1 MVRHA
6 TRQGEDT
13 VNIHS
18 VKVKIIALSAV
29 CVMGATGALVG
40 YGLYSANQTSRF
52 VTTNVEGLLD
62 RISKESLQRLAS
74 TQAGIVRTEVESAF
88 DAART
93 MARSLEVVAAK
104 PENAGSSPVLRR
116 AQLNGILLGV
126 LKDNPRF
133 NGTYSAW
140 LPDAI
145 DGMDSSFVGRKDI
158 GSDATGRALPYWTRD
173 AGGKIAVQPLV
184 EYDSRELHPNGVMKG
199 GWFIGPQT
207 NGKESILAPLAYIVQ
222 GKPVFLATMS
232 VPITINDAF
241 AGVAGADFDLSFV
254 QALAEKVN
262 GSIYGGKGSVS
273 IVSNAGLVVASSAN
287 PRAIGGPF
295 SVVEPQADKDMAILR
310 NGEAAVR
317 QDDERGMLKV
327 FAPVAL
333 GRTGTAWS
341 IIITVPQA
349 LVMAE
354 AIDLNASLAA
364 RARTDLF
371 WQVASAVA
379 VTVLALLAMA
389 VVAQGVS
396 GPITRLTTALRRM
409 AGGEHIGEIAGAD
422 RKDEI
427 GDISRAVD
435 QIRIGLEEEGRRKA
449 VEAEDARQRQDQER
463 RSTMQTLA
471 EGFENAMGEVV
482 NQVGSASNQLSRSA
496 TTMAS
501 ATQRV
506 ADESETAAGAS
517 QSASSNVQTVAS
529 AAEELASSIEE
540 IKRQVDESARI
551 VATAAHEADSTAGK
565 VRALSVSAGKIGQIV
580 DLIRNIA
587 GQTNLLALNATI
599 EAARAGDAGKGFAV
613 VAAEVKQ
620 LADQTSRA
628 TADIESQITEIQD
641 STQASSAAIVGII
654 EVIERINRIATAI
667 ATAVDQ
673 QGVATREIAQNVAL
687 ASRGTLQVTENIS
700 GINGAAAD
708 SSTAATEV
716 QGAAASLAEQTQ
728 TLRKVM
734 DRFLET
740 VRAA

>member
-1 MVRHA
+1 MA
-6 TRQGEDT
+6 
-13 VNIHS
+13 S
-18 VKVKIIALSAV
+18 
-29 CVMGATGALVG
+29 TGALVA
-40 YGLYSANQTSRF
+40 YGIYSADQTSKF

-62 RISKESLQRLAS
+62 RTSKESLQRLAS
-74 TQAGIVRTEVESAF
+74 AQASIVQTEVDSAF

-93 MARSLEVVAAK
+93 MARSLEVIAAK
-104 PENAGSSPVLRR
+104 PEEAGSSPILRR
-116 AQLNGILLGV
+116 AQLNAMLLGV

-173 AGGKIAVQPLV
+173 AAGKIAVQPLV
-184 EYDSRELHPNGVMKG
+184 EYDSRDLHPNGVMKG

-232 VPITINDAF
+232 VPIKVNGAF
-241 AGVAGADFDLSFV
+241 AGVAGADFDLSFL
-254 QALAEKVN
+254 QALAEKVDA
-262 GSIYGGKGSVS
+262 SVYGGKGAVA
-273 IVSNAGLVVASSAN
+273 IVTNAGLVVASSAN
-287 PRAIGGPF
+287 PKAIGGPF
-295 SVVEPQADKDMAILR
+295 SAIEPQADKDMAILR

-317 QDDERGMLKV
+317 EDAERGMLKV
-327 FAPVAL
+327 YAPIAL
-333 GRTGTAWS
+333 GRTGAAWS
-341 IIITVPQA
+341 ITITVPQA
-349 LVMAE
+349 LVMAD
-354 AIDLNASLAA
+354 AMHLKAALAE

-371 WQVASAVA
+371 WQVMSAIA
-379 VTVLALLAMA
+379 VTVLAFLAMA
-389 VVAQGVS
+389 FVAQGVA
-396 GPITRLTTALRRM
+396 GPILRLTTALRRM
-409 AGGEHIGEIAGAD
+409 AGGEHIGEIAGAS

-435 QIRIGLEEEGRRKA
+435 QIRLGLEEEGRRKA
-449 VEAEDARQRQDQER
+449 LETEQARLRQDQER
-463 RSTMQTLA
+463 RATMMTLA
-471 EGFENAMGEVV
+471 EGFESAMGQVV
-482 NQVGSASNQLSRSA
+482 NQVGAASNQLSGA
-496 TTMAS
+496 AGTMAS

-506 ADESETAAGAS
+506 ASESETAATAS

-551 VATAAHEADSTAGK
+551 VATAATEADSTAGK
-565 VRALSVSAGKIGQIV
+565 VRALSVSAGRIGQIV

-628 TADIESQITEIQD
+628 TADIESQVSEIQV
-641 STQASSAAIVGII
+641 STEASSTAIVAII
-654 EVIERINRIATAI
+654 TVIERINHIATAI

-700 GINGAAAD
+700 GINGAAAE
-708 SSTAATEV
+708 SSNAATDV
-716 QGAAASLAEQTQ
+716 QGAAESLAEQSR
-728 TLRKVM
+728 TLRTVM